1 MVSQGRRNKDVPWPP
16 YASRSKMSICV
27 AVLGVPEFMWVVKD
41 TPRRMVVGAGLCDWG
56 QCCRPPPARALL
68 VEPGELKVNSSLVPR
83 DWLNAR
89 PRTN

>member
-1 MVSQGRRNKDVPWPP
+1 
-16 YASRSKMSICV
+16 MSICV

-41 TPRRMVVGAGLCDWG
+41 TLRRMVVGAGLCDWG
-56 QCCRPPPARALL
+56 HCCRPPPARALL

-89 PRTN
+89 PRPN